1 MRFYVPNMEETE
13 SQQERNEQKQEKDQN
28 DDKSDNSDDEITPAK
43 IMNDQILQYAGIGDQ
58 AGDIIAQF
66 EDLPL
71 MVPRGK
77 YTLEMYSNY
86 AKFHGKTHDY
96 KIMYKDIIKMF

>member
-1 MRFYVPNMEETE
+1 MEETE
-13 SQQERNEQKQEKDQN
+13 SQLEKKKAKD
-28 DDKSDNSDDEITPAK
+28 DKEEAKDGDKSDASDDEDTPAT
-43 IMNDQILQYAGIGDQ
+43 IMNEKILQHAGIGDQ

-96 KIMYKDIIKMF
+96 KIMYKDIAKMF